1 MPDVY
6 SVITTVEP
14 AVVARVADAMET
26 RAADPQHRAMVAA
39 YLGDLDLADG
49 AQLLEIGCGTGAIAR
64 VLAASPGVGEVL
76 GVGASPIMLT
86 RARELT
92 RHDGAARSAFA

>member
-26 RAADPQHRAMVAA
+26 SAADPQHRAMVAA
-39 YLGDLDLADG
+39 YLGDLELADG

-64 VLAASPGVGEVL
+64 VLADWPGVGEVL
-76 GVGASPIMLT
+76 GVDPSPILLT
-86 RARELT
+86 RAQEL
-92 RHDGAARSAFA
+92 SAPR

>member
-1 MPDVY
+1 MPAVY
-6 SVITTVEP
+6 SVISTVD
-14 AVVARVADAMET
+14 R
-26 RAADPQHRAMVAA
+26 
-39 YLGDLDLADG
+39 GDLDLDDG
-49 AQLLEIGCGTGAIAR
+49 ARLLEIGCGTGAIAR

-92 RHDGAARSAFA
+92 RHDGAALSAFA